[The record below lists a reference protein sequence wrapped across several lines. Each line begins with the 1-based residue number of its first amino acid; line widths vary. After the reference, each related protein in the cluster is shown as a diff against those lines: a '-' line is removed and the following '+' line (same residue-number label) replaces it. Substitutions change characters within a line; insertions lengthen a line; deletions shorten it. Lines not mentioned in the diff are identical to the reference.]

1 MKLYLL
7 LLSFLALLIPQ
18 LKANENL
25 SISQFVS
32 KIPMWEVYPNSKP
45 NVIGDNGKAF
55 GFYQITSIMVRDYN
69 RISGQ
74 SLVHEDCFDPKISKE
89 IAYTVLSHYSKH
101 IKKQGIEPTVKHWLF
116 IWNGGGGAWRRVH
129 YPISDSKQLRLEAYA
144 QRAMSFL

>member
-1 MKLYLL
+1 MKSLYILAL
-7 LLSFLALLIPQ
+7 AVFLAHP

-32 KIPMWEVYPNSKP
+32 KIPLWEVYPNSKP
-45 NVIGDNGKAF
+45 NVIGDGGKAF
-55 GFYQITSIMVRDYN
+55 GYYQITSIMVKDFN
-69 RISGQ
+69 RISGEKL
-74 SLVHEDCFDPKISKE
+74 SHEDCFDPTISKE
-89 IAYTVLSHYSKH
+89 IAYTVLSHYSAY

-144 QRAMSFL
+144 QRAMPFL